1 MKKILRIIFVVFLIY
16 TAWLGIGILSYKQHG
31 STPIQDS
38 LHEVQ
43 GVYHIH
49 TTHSDGTKTPG
60 EIAKIASSA
69 AVNFIIL
76 TDHGNPNF
84 ESLSA
89 EGWKEGVLVLA
100 GSELSTSRGHLVAL
114 DFDRPNNDFF
124 QDADRAAYQV
134 QRLNGFSIIAH
145 PYSKIQWTW
154 GESLYSSGIEIINAD
169 SMLKNRIWRWIPF
182 TPSLILKPQYFLLR
196 ILNAPKKNLVKWDS
210 LNQNH
215 QIYGYYS
222 TDAHLL
228 YKPLMFFLRL
238 HLLLKQPLSP
248 EFKETKKQIF
258 DALKQGMF
266 YSAIDAAA
274 QAQGFRFWATAGENT
289 ISMGGNAKLDSPTTL
304 HVHLPQEISKETH
317 LIFNGLSILKSPDDR
332 IEFQVE
338 EPGVYR
344 IEVYLKERSPLNKRT
359 PWILSNPIFLKEKTQ

>member
-1 MKKILRIIFVVFLIY
+1 MKKILRIFLILVMIY
-16 TAWLGIGILSYKQHG
+16 TMWLGIGILSYKQHD

-49 TTHSDGTKTPG
+49 TTLSDGTKTPV

-69 AVNFIIL
+69 SNDFIIL

-89 EGWKEGVLVLA
+89 EGWKESVLVLA

-114 DFDRPNNDFF
+114 DFDLPKSNFF
-124 QDADRAAYQV
+124 QNADRAAYQV

-154 GESLYSSGIEIINAD
+154 GDSLYSSGIEIINAD

-182 TPSLILKPQYFLLR
+182 TPSLILRPQYFLLK
-196 ILNAPKKNLVKWDS
+196 ILNVPKKNLFKWDS
-210 LNQNH
+210 LSQSH

-228 YKPLMFFLRL
+228 YKPLMSFLRL
-238 HLLLKQPLSP
+238 HLLLDKPLSS
-248 EFKETKKQIF
+248 EFEAAKKQIF
-258 DALKQGMF
+258 DALKQGQF

-274 QAQGFRFWATAGENT
+274 QAEGFRFWAADGE
-289 ISMGGNAKLDSPTTL
+289 SHTL
-304 HVHLPQEISKETH
+304 HIQLPLSISKETH
-317 LIFNGLSILKSPDDR
+317 LIFNGQSILQSPDDT

-338 EPGVYR
+338 NSGVYR
-344 IEVYLKERSPLNKRT
+344 VEVYLKERSPLNKRI
-359 PWILSNPIFLKEKTQ
+359 PWILSNPIFVKEKTP

>member
-16 TAWLGIGILSYKQHG
+16 SVWLGVAMLSYKQHD

-38 LHEVQ
+38 FHEIQ

-49 TTHSDGTKTPG
+49 TTHSDGRKTP
-60 EIAKIASSA
+60 EQIAKIASSA
-69 AVNFIIL
+69 SVNFIIL

-89 EGWKEGVLVLA
+89 EGWKEDVFVLA

-114 DFDRPNNDFF
+114 DFDLPNSDFF

-134 QRLNGFSIIAH
+134 QRQNGFSIIAH
-145 PYSKIQWTW
+145 PYSKTLWTW
-154 GESLYSSGIEIINAD
+154 GKSLYSSGIEIINAD

-182 TPSLILKPQYFLLR
+182 TPSLILRPQYFLLK
-196 ILNAPKKNLVKWDS
+196 ILNVPKKNLFKWDS
-210 LNQNH
+210 LSRNH

-238 HLLLKQPLSP
+238 HLLLEQPLSS
-248 EFKETKKQIF
+248 EFKAAKKQIF
-258 DALKQGMF
+258 DSLKQGQF
-266 YSAIDAAA
+266 YSAIDSAAEA
-274 QAQGFRFWATAGENT
+274 KGFRFWCTAAQNT
-289 ISMGGNAKLDSPTTL
+289 IPMGGSGILKHPATL
-304 HVHLPQEISKETH
+304 HVSLPQSISKETH
-317 LIFNGLSILKSPDDR
+317 LLFNGLSILQSPDDT
-332 IEFQVE
+332 IELRVE

-344 IEVYLKERSPLNKRT
+344 VEVHLKERSPLNKKI
-359 PWILSNPIFLKEKTQ
+359 PWILSNPIYLKEKTQ

>member
-16 TAWLGIGILSYKQHG
+16 AVWLGVGILSYKQHD

-38 LHEVQ
+38 FHEVQ

-49 TTHSDGTKTPG
+49 TTYSDGTKTPW
-60 EIAKIASSA
+60 EIAKIASTA
-69 AVNFIIL
+69 GLEFIIL

-114 DFDRPNNDFF
+114 NFDLPDKNFA
-124 QDADRAAYQV
+124 QDADSAAYQV
-134 QRLNGFSIIAH
+134 SRLNGFSIIAH

-154 GESLYSSGIEIINAD
+154 GESIYSAGLEIINAD

-182 TPSLILKPQYFLLR
+182 TPSLILKPQYFLLK
-196 ILNAPKKNLVKWDS
+196 ILNVPKKNLFKWDA
-210 LNQNH
+210 LNLNH

-228 YKPLMFFLRL
+228 YKSLMFFLRL
-238 HLLLKQPLSP
+238 HLLLKQPLSS
-248 EFKETKKQIF
+248 EFKEVKKQIF
-258 DALKQGMF
+258 NALKQGQF
-266 YSAIDAAA
+266 YNAIDAAA
-274 QAQGFRFWATAGENT
+274 QAEGFRFWATAGEKT
-289 ISMGGNAKLDSPTTL
+289 ISMGGSTSLDSPTTL
-304 HVHLPQEISKETH
+304 HVRLPLSISKETH
-317 LIFNGLSILKSPDDR
+317 IIFNGQSILQSPDDR
-332 IEFQVE
+332 IDFRVE

-344 IEVYLKERSPLNKRT
+344 IEVYLKERSPLNKKI
-359 PWILSNPIFLKEKTQ
+359 PWILSNPIFVKEKTS